1 VATSDATTDAGAGPG
16 LVVTCNTVTRWYRS
30 ATGPVHALTGVEG
43 RFTPGR
49 LHVVAGPS
57 GSGKSTLLRI
67 LALLERPDE
76 GRVEIGADD
85 MNRLSGR
92 ARRRWRARRLTHLFQ
107 RPTDNLVDH
116 LDAVG
121 NLVLPAALRGVD
133 VPDPMAV
140 LDRFGLL
147 AHARAHPSQ
156 LSGGEQQRLAVAA
169 AFTARPAVLT
179 ADEPTA
185 ELDRASAMPVLEGLR
200 ALAEAGTTVIVSSHD
215 PVVVDEAD
223 TVLTL
228 RRPAGTA

>member
-1 VATSDATTDAGAGPG
+1 VATSDAASSSG
-16 LVVTCNTVTRWYRS
+16 LTVTCNNVTRWYRS
-30 ATGPVHALTGVEG
+30 ATGPVHALTGVEA

-67 LALLERPDE
+67 LALLEQPDE
-76 GRVEIGADD
+76 GRVVIGGDD
-85 MNRLSGR
+85 VTRLGCR
-92 ARRRWRARRLTHLFQ
+92 ALRRWRARQLTHLFQ

-116 LDAVG
+116 LDTIG
-121 NLVLPAALRGVD
+121 NLVLAAELRGVA
-133 VPDPMAV
+133 VADPVAV
-140 LDRFGLL
+140 LDRFGLS
-147 AHARAHPSQ
+147 AHARAHPNQ

-169 AFTARPAVLT
+169 SFAARPAVLT

-185 ELDRASAMPVLEGLR
+185 ELDRGSAVPVLEGLR
-200 ALAEAGTTVIVSSHD
+200 ALAEDGTTVIVSSHD

-228 RRPAGTA
+228 RRPANVG